1 MSNEV
6 KFADGFIV
14 KRNETAPEF
23 VLCSVSFKVD
33 EAIGFL
39 KANEKNGWVNV
50 DFKKAQS
57 GKFYAALNEWQPDQ
71 KKSKASADSGD
82 LPWGN

>member
-1 MSNEV
+1 MSKEV

-14 KRNETAPEF
+14 KRNDNAPDF

-33 EAIGFL
+33 EAVGFL
-39 KANEKNGWVNV
+39 QSNAKNGWVNV

-71 KKSKASADSGD
+71 KKSQETVDND
-82 LPWGN
+82 LPWG

>member
-1 MSNEV
+1 MSKEV

-14 KRNETAPEF
+14 KRNDTAPDF
-23 VLCSVSFKVD
+23 VVCSVSFKVD

-39 KANEKNGWVNV
+39 KDNAKNGWVNV

-57 GKFYAALNEWQPDQ
+57 GKYYAALNEWQPDA
-71 KKSKASADSGD
+71 KKSQDTDGDD
-82 LPWGN
+82 LPWG

>member
-1 MSNEV
+1 MSKEV

-14 KRNETAPEF
+14 KRNDTAPDF

-39 KANEKNGWVNV
+39 KANAKNGWVNV
-50 DFKKAQS
+50 DFKRAQS
-57 GKFYAALNEWQPDQ
+57 GKLYAALNEWQPDQ
-71 KKSKASADSGD
+71 KKSQETVDND
-82 LPWGN
+82 LPWG

>member
-1 MSNEV
+1 MSKEV

-14 KRNETAPEF
+14 KRNDTAPDF

-39 KANEKNGWVNV
+39 KSNAKNGWVNV
-50 DFKKAQS
+50 DFKRAQS
-57 GKFYAALNEWQPDQ
+57 GKLYAALNEWQPDQ
-71 KKSKASADSGD
+71 KKSQETVDND
-82 LPWGN
+82 LPWG